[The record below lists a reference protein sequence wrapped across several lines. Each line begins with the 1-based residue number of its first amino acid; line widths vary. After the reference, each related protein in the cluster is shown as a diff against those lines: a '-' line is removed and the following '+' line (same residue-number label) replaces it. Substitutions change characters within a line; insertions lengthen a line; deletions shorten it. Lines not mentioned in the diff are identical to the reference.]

1 MPSAVFK
8 NIIHRLP
15 AILWLLTIVACP
27 YSLFAQDA
35 GNADDDDELS
45 LSFDANVATPRVP
58 QKQKSRVREQVADL
72 EASLKDHGYAVVTL
86 RDGEVLRVT
95 IPCDRL
101 FAPNSS
107 ELKDD
112 VAPVLTPLKKYSR
125 PDSPYKMVVAVHADD
140 TGDTVYCD
148 RLTADRASAIDGFF
162 YVLAGGEETG
172 IIPYGLGQDD
182 FIGSNHSIEARARN
196 RRVEIYLVPRTS
208 LFQKQKK

>member
-35 GNADDDDELS
+35 SNADDDDELS

-72 EASLKDHGYAVVTL
+72 EASLKEHGYAVVTL

-107 ELKDD
+107 ELKAD

-125 PDSPYKMVVAVHADD
+125 QI
-140 TGDTVYCD
+140 G
-148 RLTADRASAIDGFF
+148 RASCR
-162 YVLAGGEETG
+162 E
-172 IIPYGLGQDD
+172 
-182 FIGSNHSIEARARN
+182 
-196 RRVEIYLVPRTS
+196 RV
-208 LFQKQKK
+208 

>member
-1 MPSAVFK
+1 M
-8 NIIHRLP
+8 
-15 AILWLLTIVACP
+15 
-27 YSLFAQDA
+27 
-35 GNADDDDELS
+35 
-45 LSFDANVATPRVP
+45 
-58 QKQKSRVREQVADL
+58 
-72 EASLKDHGYAVVTL
+72 
-86 RDGEVLRVT
+86 LRVT
-95 IPCDRL
+95 IPCDPT

-112 VAPVLTPLKKYSR
+112 VAPVLTPLKNTAGLTVLIKV
-125 PDSPYKMVVAVHADD
+125 VVAVHADD

-148 RLTADRASAIDGFF
+148 RLTADRASAIDSFF

-208 LFQKQKK
+208 LFQKQKNS